1 MSRFPNIENLILFM
15 ITGETVI
22 RFVLKKKL
30 LIAQEFSVGILNAKL
45 IVLMK
50 SVL

>member
-1 MSRFPNIENLILFM
+1 VHGYSAYLFS
-15 ITGETVI
+15 
-22 RFVLKKKL
+22 FHKKL